1 MLLGRLQPGPR
12 KAANQSRGSPLLDKL
27 GGVRQVAWPHTP
39 AAWKKCGALQA
50 PPTLP
55 APQPKECTG
64 QQKGAHVPF
73 WISPMFSHICA
84 HSTSTSHQLLP
95 SVSRAG
101 CLECQQGRYVPRN
114 TENSYDSNFC
124 MHASIP
130 LKKMNKIL
138 L

>member
-12 KAANQSRGSPLLDKL
+12 KAANQSRGSLLLDKL
-27 GGVRQVAWPHTP
+27 VGVGQVARPHTP
-39 AAWKKCGALQA
+39 AAWKKFGALQA

-55 APQPKECTG
+55 TPQPKECTG

-101 CLECQQGRYVPRN
+101 CLERQQGRYVPRISPSEN
-114 TENSYDSNFC
+114 TENSYDSNSC
-124 MHASIP
+124 MHASVP
-130 LKKMNKIL
+130 FKT
-138 L
+138 